1 MKRKVLM
8 GIISLALSSGFIFS
22 AMAFGQDIKA
32 RIKARRPTILEL
44 KAAGIIGENSAG
56 YLEFRGSQKKNEE
69 LVKAENS
76 DRKIVYKKIGEKTGT
91 TAEVVGQRR
100 ALKIAELAK
109 PGDWFQNQSGKW
121 YKKK

>member
-32 RIKARRPTILEL
+32 RIKARQPIILEL

-56 YLEFRGSQKKNEE
+56 YLEFRGSKKKNEDV
-69 LVKAENS
+69 VKAENN
-76 DRKIVYKKIGEKTGT
+76 DRGKVYSAIGKKTGT

-109 PGDWFQNQSGKW
+109 PGDWLQNASGKW